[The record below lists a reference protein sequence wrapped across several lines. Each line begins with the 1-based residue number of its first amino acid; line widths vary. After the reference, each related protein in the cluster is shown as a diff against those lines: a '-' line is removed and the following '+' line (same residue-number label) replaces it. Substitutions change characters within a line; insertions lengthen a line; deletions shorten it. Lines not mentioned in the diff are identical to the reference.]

1 VDTGGRISKPP
12 LGGGDSRAT
21 VCALPRG
28 VLNGEKPVNLP
39 VSFPTKFELTVNV
52 RTAKALNLT
61 IPPMVLPRADEVLE

>member
-1 VDTGGRISKPP
+1 M
-12 LGGGDSRAT
+12 LY
-21 VCALPRG
+21 RG
-28 VLNGEKPVNLP
+28 FNGEKPVNLP